1 MIPITQKGYDKLI
14 KKLAEYREEAN
25 KMPSII
31 AKARAKGDLKENA
44 EYHAAREKQGFINA
58 QIAKLHS
65 DIQNAK
71 VIDPKSL
78 PEKIINFGKKVT
90 LINLDSNQKE
100 TYVLTGPSENEE
112 IENALSITS
121 QLAKKIMGKKENEKI
136 SVVLPKTTKNY
147 LIKKIEFS

>member
-14 KKLAEYREEAN
+14 KRLAEYKEEAN
-25 KMPSII
+25 EMPSII

-58 QIAKLHS
+58 QIAKLNG

-71 VIDPKSL
+71 VIDPRLL
-78 PEKIINFGKKVT
+78 PEKIVNFGKKVT
-90 LINLDSNQKE
+90 LVDLDSNLEE
-100 TYVLTGPSENEE
+100 TYVITGPSESDG

-121 QLAKKIMGKKENEKI
+121 QLAKKIMGKRENEKI